1 MHLLKKYIV
10 KKQVYHNIFKREYPQ
25 RKFLSK
31 IKIFLIKTDIKKP
44 QGVCASAAIIFAFCK
59 LLSKFLCAVKGG
71 GNGVHNIC
79 AECAVFKGVNTG
91 NGGAARAANGVFK
104 SLRVNT
110 AFQSKL

>member
-1 MHLLKKYIV
+1 MHLLKKIYCQETSISQYFQ
-10 KKQVYHNIFKREYPQ
+10 KGISA

-59 LLSKFLCAVKGG
+59 LLSKLLCAVKGS

-91 NGGAARAANGVFK
+91 NGGAARAANGVCK

-110 AFQSKL
+110 AFQSEL